1 MTTTPQPPMPTV
13 KPAKTAGLAIAALA
27 LGCCSFIPCLGVVC
41 GIIGIIFGIVA
52 LSKNLGGKGLAIG
65 GIVTGVVGILL
76 VQVILMTA
84 MILPALGRARGLAK
98 QACCEVNLDG
108 IGKAMQIYSAN
119 NNDKYP
125 PNLQVL
131 LDENLITPNLLK
143 CLSADS
149 DRECDY
155 AYLLPADDATD
166 KTILACDLKDNHS
179 EGRNVLYADFS
190 VSWLDEETFQ
200 EELRQPWNAAF
211 AEVLKRAEE
220 P

>member
-1 MTTTPQPPMPTV
+1 MLAYNCPQNSSRIPSVGLLHLSSRSNVILGKDPIMTTTPQPPMPTV

-108 IGKAMQIYSAN
+108 IGKATQIYSAN

-143 CLSADS
+143 CLSPDS
-149 DRECDY
+149 DR
-155 AYLLPADDATD
+155 A
-166 KTILACDLKDNHS
+166 AC
-179 EGRNVLYADFS
+179 
-190 VSWLDEETFQ
+190 W
-200 EELRQPWNAAF
+200 
-211 AEVLKRAEE
+211 
-220 P
+220 